1 MEYRNLVHG
10 DCRISTIGIGAGSL
24 RESEPE
30 EIKEIIRYGMDH
42 GINLIDTVMSDTR
55 AAEPIAQALKGQRDD
70 MILQMHLGAVYPG
83 GIYSRTRSLPKL
95 RRGFEQELRK
105 YGTDYADIGLI
116 HCVDEVRDFEKIM
129 SGGIFDYALKLKKD
143 GTIRH
148 LGFSSHSAEI
158 CRLFI
163 ETGEID
169 IFMFS
174 LNAAYDFEPSRGTL
188 AISHE
193 RMELYREC
201 EKRGIGIT
209 VMKPYGGG
217 PLLNAKISPFRHSM
231 TIPQCIQYAL
241 DRPAVLSCLP
251 GVRSLRDLE
260 EVLGYYS
267 APREE
272 RDYSF
277 IGSLP
282 HRDIRGIC
290 IYCNHCLPCPA
301 GIDIGFVNKYLDLA
315 KGGDELAKDHYLK
328 LSRNAKDCTECG
340 VCEKN
345 CPFHVD
351 IRGRMREADEVF
363 SRGRTTPNVRD
374 KCNG

>member
-10 DCRISTIGIGAGSL
+10 DCRVSTIGIGAGSL
-24 RESEPE
+24 RESGPE
-30 EIKEIIRYGMDH
+30 EIKEIIGFGMDH
-42 GINLIDTVMSDTR
+42 GINLIDTVMPDTR
-55 AAEPIAQALKGQRDD
+55 AAEPIAQALQGRRDE
-70 MILQMHLGAVYPG
+70 MIMQIHLGAVYPG
-83 GIYSRTRSLPKL
+83 GTYSRTRSLSKL
-95 RRGFEQELRK
+95 RRGFENELKK

-116 HCVDEVRDFEKIM
+116 NYVDQVRDFEKIM
-129 SGGIFDYALKLKKD
+129 SDGIFDYALKLKKE
-143 GTIRH
+143 GTIRY
-148 LGFSSHSAEI
+148 LGFSSHSPEI

-169 IFMFS
+169 VFMFS
-174 LNAAYDFEPSRGTL
+174 LNAAYDFEPSRGKL
-188 AISHE
+188 ALSHE
-193 RMELYREC
+193 RTELYREC

-209 VMKPYGGG
+209 VMKPYDGGQ
-217 PLLNAKISPFRHSM
+217 LLNAKISPFRHSM

-260 EVLGYYS
+260 DALGYFS
-267 APREE
+267 ASREE

-282 HRDIRGIC
+282 HRDIQGIC
-290 IYCNHCLPCPA
+290 IYCNHCLPCQA

-315 KGGDELAKDHYLK
+315 KAGDELAKDHYLK
-328 LSRNAKDCTECG
+328 LSKNAKDCIGCG

-351 IRGRMREADEVF
+351 VRGRMREAKEVF
-363 SRGRTTPNVRD
+363 SPGQTSPHAGDNCMR
-374 KCNG
+374 

>member
-1 MEYRNLVHG
+1 MEYRYLPDG

-24 RESEPE
+24 HESGPE
-30 EIKEIIRYGMDH
+30 EIRETISYGMER
-42 GINLIDTVMSDTR
+42 GINLIDTVMSNTS
-55 AAEPIAQALKGQRDD
+55 AAEPIAQALNGQRDE
-70 MILQMHLGAVYPG
+70 MIMQVHLGAVYPG
-83 GIYSRTRSLPKL
+83 GTYSRTRSLPKL
-95 RRGFEQELRK
+95 QKGFERELKK
-105 YGTDYADIGLI
+105 YDTDYADIGVI

-129 SGGIFDYALKLKKD
+129 SDGIFDYARRLKRD
-143 GTIRH
+143 GTIRY

-169 IFMFS
+169 LFMFS
-174 LNAAYDFEPSRGTL
+174 LNAAYDFEPSGDKLTL
-188 AISHE
+188 SHE

-217 PLLNAKISPFRHSM
+217 QLLNAKTSPFRHSM

-251 GVRSLRDLE
+251 GVRSMHDLE
-260 EVLGYYS
+260 EALAYHS
-267 APREE
+267 ASRED

-282 HRDIRGIC
+282 HRDIQGTC
-290 IYCNHCLPCPA
+290 IYCNHCQPCPA
-301 GIDIGFVNKYLDLA
+301 GIDIGAVNKYLDLA
-315 KGGDELAKDHYLK
+315 KAGDGLANDHYIK
-328 LSRNAKDCTECG
+328 LDKNAKDCTECG

-351 IRGRMREADEVF
+351 VRSRMREASKLF
-363 SRGRTTPNVRD
+363 SSVKRTPNR
-374 KCNG
+374 GEGSG